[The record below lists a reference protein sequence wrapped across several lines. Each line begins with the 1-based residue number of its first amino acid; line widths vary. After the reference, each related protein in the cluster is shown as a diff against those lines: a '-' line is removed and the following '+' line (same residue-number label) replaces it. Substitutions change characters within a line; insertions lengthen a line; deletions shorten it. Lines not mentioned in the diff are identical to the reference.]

1 MDDIAWVVNTRVA
14 SSLRVLIIKT
24 TQKSIMTSTLLRLAA
39 DGSER
44 ELLEGGLVEELLLVH
59 ARQHLP
65 VGVVLEHALHHQ
77 GRDVGAVD
85 GAADVDILGEDAG
98 AGGGLGLEPAR
109 SDDAELHAVR
119 RRQLL
124 ELILGL
130 HLLEEHGLEGLVNLR
145 RRRALAVA
153 GADGG
158 DEHKLGHS
166 ALLLALGDG
175 GLDEV
180 DVALG
185 VRLGVRGGSADGG
198 HDGVVLLNH
207 VVSLLD
213 GGLVERVS
221 LGEEGAHLLDLRP
234 VVLLAL
240 EHGHPRPRVLEL
252 ANDVHGDARS
262 SRDEDAD
269 VVWVEV
275 GARGLG
281 ADGGARDGLGGA
293 ELLGSGAGLEGEGPG
308 GGGGHADGESGH
320 DVCL

>member
-1 MDDIAWVVNTRVA
+1 M
-14 SSLRVLIIKT
+14 
-24 TQKSIMTSTLLRLAA
+24 RLMLP
-39 DGSER
+39 SE
-44 ELLEGGLVEELLLVH
+44 
-59 ARQHLP
+59 
-65 VGVVLEHALHHQ
+65 
-77 GRDVGAVD
+77 
-85 GAADVDILGEDAG
+85 
-98 AGGGLGLEPAR
+98 
-109 SDDAELHAVR
+109 
-119 RRQLL
+119 
-124 ELILGL
+124 
-130 HLLEEHGLEGLVNLR
+130 
-145 RRRALAVA
+145 
-153 GADGG
+153 
-158 DEHKLGHS
+158 S
-166 ALLLALGDG
+166 A
-175 GLDEV
+175 
-180 DVALG
+180 
-185 VRLGVRGGSADGG
+185 LGVRGGSADGG
-198 HDGVVLLNH
+198 HDGVVLLNL

-240 EHGHPRPRVLEL
+240 EHGHPRPRILEL
-252 ANDVHGDARS
+252 ADDVHGDARS